1 MQFNF
6 FTGRKT
12 RSQERAEDVTFTDI
26 FDSPDN
32 TPKIDRNARAR
43 QLSDAIGKRATDL
56 AKSDPIAALSFV
68 TLFSAGAHWA
78 DKNPVCKFL
87 NRKAWIDAQRAEV
100 NKLIENSSANS
111 SPDLVFETVL
121 LAMFA
126 EGANWAD
133 NNPAPTLR

>member
-6 FTGRKT
+6 FYRTQDPFSGT
-12 RSQERAEDVTFTDI
+12 RRRFTFTDI

-78 DKNPVCKFL
+78 D
-87 NRKAWIDAQRAEV
+87 
-100 NKLIENSSANS
+100 
-111 SPDLVFETVL
+111 
-121 LAMFA
+121 
-126 EGANWAD
+126 